1 MSKIIKNAI
10 GIDLGTTYSCV
21 GIRRNGKTEIIANDQ
36 GNRTTPSYV
45 AFNDNERLIGESA
58 KYQATQN
65 FKNTIFDAKRLIGR
79 KFSDSG
85 LQEDLKHF
93 PFNIVGGKDDKPLI
107 EVQYMNETKK
117 FTAEEISSMI
127 LLKMK
132 QTAEAYLG
140 EPVTHAVVTVP
151 AYFNDSQ
158 RQATIDAGTIA
169 GLTVL
174 RIINEPTA
182 AAIAYGLDREGE
194 RTVLIFDFGGGT
206 LDVSVLNI
214 ADGFFEV
221 KATSGNN
228 RLGGEDIDNKLV
240 TYCLAEFCK
249 KNKLNKNSIDEL
261 LNNGKCKRRLRT
273 ECEKAKR
280 TLSSSQTT
288 LISLD
293 SFYNS
298 IDLNIQISRAKYE
311 ELCED
316 IFNECMKP
324 IDKVLKDAKLD
335 KSKIDDI
342 VLVGGSTR
350 IPKIQQKL
358 EDYFGK
364 KPKSDVNPDEAVA
377 FGAAVQASILSGTAD
392 ESLHSI
398 VLVDVIPLSLGVETA
413 GGVMT
418 KLINRNSTKPCN
430 KEEIFSTFSDNQPGV
445 TIKVYEGER
454 SLVKDNN
461 LLGTFELKGIPPMPR
476 GVPRIKI
483 KYDVDANGIL
493 NVAATEESTGK
504 TQKITITN
512 DKGRMSKE
520 EIETK
525 LDEAKKYEEED
536 KKIIDKIDAKNAYE
550 QTLYGAKNQMDKPEI
565 KQKLNEDQLKK
576 ITEILLEY
584 TIWLDQNDDSTAQD
598 IRDKQKEAQQKLM
611 PIFASVYKETLDK
624 TNYSE
629 YEQDQNKQQ
638 EQEQEQE
645 NE

>member
-1 MSKIIKNAI
+1 MTKLIKNVI

-21 GIRRNGKTEIIANDQ
+21 GIRRNGKTEIISNDQ

-45 AFNDNERLIGESA
+45 GFNDNERLIGEAA

-65 FKNTIFDAKRLIGR
+65 YKNTIFDAKRLIGR
-79 KFSDSG
+79 KFSDEG

-93 PFNIVGGKDDKPLI
+93 PFKIIGDTNDKPLI
-107 EVQYMNETKK
+107 EVQYMGETKR
-117 FTAEEISSMI
+117 FSAEEISSMI

-140 EPVTHAVVTVP
+140 ELVTHAVVTVP

-169 GLTVL
+169 GLTVI

-182 AAIAYGLDREGE
+182 AAIAYGLDKEGE
-194 RTVLIFDFGGGT
+194 RTVLIYDFGGGT

-214 ADGFFEV
+214 NDGFFQV
-221 KATSGNN
+221 IATSGNN
-228 RLGGEDIDNKLV
+228 RLGGEDIDNRLV
-240 TYCLAEFCK
+240 SYCLAEFSK
-249 KNKLNKNSIDEL
+249 KNKLDKQSINEL
-261 LNNGKCKRRLRT
+261 LDNGKIKRRLRT

-280 TLSSSQTT
+280 TLTSSQSTV
-288 LISLD
+288 ISLD
-293 SFYNS
+293 SFFSNY
-298 IDLNIQISRAKYE
+298 DLNINLSRAKYE

-324 IDKVLKDAKLD
+324 LDKVLKDSKLD

-358 EDYFGK
+358 EDYFHK

-377 FGAAVQASILSGTAD
+377 FGAAVQASILSGSD
-392 ESLHSI
+392 ESLSSI
-398 VLVDVIPLSLGVETA
+398 MLVDVIPLSLGVETA

-418 KLINRNSTKPCN
+418 KLINRNTTKPCN
-430 KEEIFSTFSDNQPGV
+430 KEEVFSTFSDNQPGV

-454 SLVKDNN
+454 SLTKDNN
-461 LLGTFELKGIPPMPR
+461 LLGVFDLKDLPLMPR

-493 NVAATEESTGK
+493 NVTACEESTGQTK
-504 TQKITITN
+504 KIVITN

-520 EIETK
+520 DIEKK
-525 LDEAKKYEEED
+525 LEEAKKYEEED
-536 KKIIDKIDAKNAYE
+536 KKTIDKISACNVFE
-550 QTLYGAKNQMDKPEI
+550 QTMFGAKNQSQVPDI
-565 KQKLNEDQLKK
+565 KQKLNEDQHKLIADILK
-576 ITEILLEY
+576 EY
-584 TIWLDQNDDSTAQD
+584 MQWFEENNEKVSADD
-598 IRDKQKEAQQKLM
+598 IRSKDKEAQQKLT
-611 PIFASVYKETLDK
+611 PIFASVYKDQLPKADH
-624 TNYSE
+624 SE
-629 YEQDQNKQQ
+629 YDEHKEKEQDDFN
-638 EQEQEQE
+638 
-645 NE
+645 